1 MNPKKI
7 STIWILVGGCFAI
20 AVAAWLL
27 SGNKKDEQVSFV
39 TEEVAP
45 ANIQNSITAT
55 GSVEPVDTVAVG
67 TQVSGI
73 IDKIY
78 VDFNS
83 TVKKGQVLAV
93 LDTKNL
99 TSTLNSAK
107 ANLQSAQAN
116 LQSAQANLQSA
127 NAALGYQRAN
137 YNRYKALYQKGLIS
151 ANDFE
156 SARLSYRQAE
166 EQVAMM
172 KESVVAAQESVR
184 TAQTN
189 LGYAT
194 IVSPIDGTII
204 NKYVAEGQTVAA
216 SFSTP
221 ELFGVARDLKK
232 MQVLA
237 DVDEADIGDVRPGES
252 ATFTVDAYPDD
263 TFQGTVQQVRLGGS
277 TSNNVVTYKVVIS
290 TSNADLKLKPGMTA
304 NVTIYTQQKSGVLSV
319 PTKALR
325 FTPAKETVGKM
336 KIKDISNA
344 KNKVWTIEG
353 NNIVAHQV
361 NIGMSDGTHTQIV
374 SGVKQGQK
382 VITGV
387 DVKTDDAAADG
398 SNSSESSPF
407 APGPRKNNK
416 KK

>member
-1 MNPKKI
+1 MKSKKI

-20 AVAAWLL
+20 AVVAWLL
-27 SGNKKDEQVSFV
+27 SGNKKDEQVGFV

-116 LQSAQANLQSA
+116 LQSA

-166 EQVAMM
+166 EQVAMI
-172 KESVVAAQESVR
+172 KESVVDAQESVR

-263 TFQGTVQQVRLGGS
+263 QFQGTVQQVRLGGS

-336 KIKDISNA
+336 KIKDIGNA

>member
-1 MNPKKI
+1 MKPKKI

-20 AVAAWLL
+20 AVVAWLL
-27 SGNKKDEQVSFV
+27 SGNKKDEQVGFV

-107 ANLQSAQAN
+107 AN

-252 ATFTVDAYPDD
+252 VTFTVDAYPDD

>member
-20 AVAAWLL
+20 AVVAWLL

-107 ANLQSAQAN
+107 AN

-263 TFQGTVQQVRLGGS
+263 TFQGTVEQVRLGGS

-387 DVKTDDAAADG
+387 DVKTDDATADG

>member
-1 MNPKKI
+1 MKPKKI

-116 LQSAQANLQSA
+116 LQSA

-172 KESVVAAQESVR
+172 KESVVAAQEIVR

>member
-1 MNPKKI
+1 MKSKKI

-20 AVAAWLL
+20 AVVAWLL
-27 SGNKKDEQVSFV
+27 SGNKKDEQVGFV

-116 LQSAQANLQSA
+116 LQSA

-137 YNRYKALYQKGLIS
+137 YNRYKALYQKGLVS

-166 EQVAMM
+166 EQVAMI

-290 TSNADLKLKPGMTA
+290 TSNANLKLKPGMTA

-398 SNSSESSPF
+398 SNASESSPF

>member
-1 MNPKKI
+1 MKSKKI

-20 AVAAWLL
+20 AVVAWLL
-27 SGNKKDEQVSFV
+27 SGNKKDEQVGFV

-116 LQSAQANLQSA
+116 LQSA

-166 EQVAMM
+166 EQVAMI

-263 TFQGTVQQVRLGGS
+263 QFQGTVQQVRLGGS

-336 KIKDISNA
+336 KIKDIGNA

>member
-1 MNPKKI
+1 MKPKKI

-20 AVAAWLL
+20 AVVAWLL

-39 TEEVAP
+39 TEAVAP

-55 GSVEPVDTVAVG
+55 GSVEPVDTVSVG

-83 TVKKGQVLAV
+83 EVKKGQVLAV

-116 LQSAQANLQSA
+116 LQSA

-137 YNRYKALYQKGLIS
+137 FNRYKTLYQKGLIS

-172 KESVVAAQESVR
+172 KESVVAAQENVR

-252 ATFTVDAYPDD
+252 VTFTVDAYPDD
-263 TFQGTVQQVRLGGS
+263 QFQGTVQQVRLGAS

-290 TSNADLKLKPGMTA
+290 TSNADLKLKPSMTA

-374 SGVKQGQK
+374 SGIKLGQK

-387 DVKTDDAAADG
+387 DVKTDDATADG

>member
-1 MNPKKI
+1 MKSKKI

-20 AVAAWLL
+20 AVVAWLL
-27 SGNKKDEQVSFV
+27 SGNKKDEQVGFV

-116 LQSAQANLQSA
+116 LQSA

-166 EQVAMM
+166 EQVAMI

-252 ATFTVDAYPDD
+252 VTFTVDAYPDD

-374 SGVKQGQK
+374 SGIKQGQK

>member
-1 MNPKKI
+1 MTPKKI

-116 LQSAQANLQSA
+116 MQSA

-166 EQVAMM
+166 EQVAMI

-387 DVKTDDAAADG
+387 DVKTDAAAADG

-407 APGPRKNNK
+407 APGPHKNNK

>member
-1 MNPKKI
+1 M
-7 STIWILVGGCFAI
+7 
-20 AVAAWLL
+20 
-27 SGNKKDEQVSFV
+27 SFV

-116 LQSAQANLQSA
+116 LQSA

-166 EQVAMM
+166 EQVAMI

-290 TSNADLKLKPGMTA
+290 TSNANLKLKPGMTA

>member
-1 MNPKKI
+1 MKSKKI

-20 AVAAWLL
+20 AVVAWLL

-116 LQSAQANLQSA
+116 LQSA

-137 YNRYKALYQKGLIS
+137 YNRYKALYQKGLVS

-374 SGVKQGQK
+374 SGIKQGQK

>member
-1 MNPKKI
+1 MKSKKI

-20 AVAAWLL
+20 AVVAWLL
-27 SGNKKDEQVSFV
+27 SGNKKDEQVGFV

-107 ANLQSAQAN
+107 AN

-263 TFQGTVQQVRLGGS
+263 TFQGTVEQVRLGGS

-387 DVKTDDAAADG
+387 DVKTDDATADG

>member
-1 MNPKKI
+1 MTPKKI

-116 LQSAQANLQSA
+116 MQSA

-137 YNRYKALYQKGLIS
+137 YNRYKALYQKGLVS

>member
-1 MNPKKI
+1 MKSKKI

-20 AVAAWLL
+20 AVVAWLL
-27 SGNKKDEQVSFV
+27 SGNKKDEQVGFV

-116 LQSAQANLQSA
+116 LQSA

-166 EQVAMM
+166 EQVAMI

-290 TSNADLKLKPGMTA
+290 TSNADLKLKPSMTA

-374 SGVKQGQK
+374 SGIKQGQK

>member
-1 MNPKKI
+1 M
-7 STIWILVGGCFAI
+7 
-20 AVAAWLL
+20 
-27 SGNKKDEQVSFV
+27 SFV

-116 LQSAQANLQSA
+116 LQSA

-166 EQVAMM
+166 EQVAMI

-252 ATFTVDAYPDD
+252 VTFTVDAYPDD

-290 TSNADLKLKPGMTA
+290 TSNANLKLKPGMTA

-382 VITGV
+382 VITSV

>member
-107 ANLQSAQAN
+107 AN

>member
-1 MNPKKI
+1 MKPKKI

-116 LQSAQANLQSA
+116 LQSA

-156 SARLSYRQAE
+156 SVRLSYRQAE

-252 ATFTVDAYPDD
+252 VTFTVDAYPDD
-263 TFQGTVQQVRLGGS
+263 TFPGTVQQVRLGGS

>member
-1 MNPKKI
+1 MTPKKI

-107 ANLQSAQAN
+107 AN

-398 SNSSESSPF
+398 SNASESSPF

>member
-1 MNPKKI
+1 MKSKKI

-107 ANLQSAQAN
+107 AN

-252 ATFTVDAYPDD
+252 VTFTVDAYPDD

>member
-1 MNPKKI
+1 MKSKKI

-116 LQSAQANLQSA
+116 LQSA

-137 YNRYKALYQKGLIS
+137 YNRYKALYQKGLVS

-166 EQVAMM
+166 EQVAMI

-374 SGVKQGQK
+374 SGIKQGQK

>member
-1 MNPKKI
+1 MKPKKI

-107 ANLQSAQAN
+107 AN

-252 ATFTVDAYPDD
+252 VTFTVDAYPDD
-263 TFQGTVQQVRLGGS
+263 QFQGTVQQVRLGGS

>member
-1 MNPKKI
+1 MTPKKI

-116 LQSAQANLQSA
+116 MQSA

-252 ATFTVDAYPDD
+252 VTFTVDAYPDD

-387 DVKTDDAAADG
+387 DVKTDAAAADG

-407 APGPRKNNK
+407 APGPHKNNK

>member
-107 ANLQSAQAN
+107 AN

-263 TFQGTVQQVRLGGS
+263 QFQGTVQQVRLGGS

>member
-1 MNPKKI
+1 MKLNRK
-7 STIWILVGGCFAI
+7 TVGIVLAVV
-20 AVAAWLL
+20 AVAGVAAYFMLHGGK
-27 SGNKKDEQVSFV
+27 SQVQVNFETAKVEKATIGS
-39 TEEVAP
+39 
-45 ANIQNSITAT
+45 SITAT
-55 GSVEPVDTVAVG
+55 GTIEAVTTVEVG

-78 VDFNS
+78 VDYNS
-83 TVKKGQVLAV
+83 PVKRGQVIAE
-93 LDTKNL
+93 LDKTNL
-99 TSTLNSAK
+99 VSELNSANS
-107 ANLQSAQAN
+107 NLQGARSDLN
-116 LQSAQANLQSA
+116 
-127 NAALGYQRAN
+127 YQQAN
-137 YNRYKALYQKGLIS
+137 YNRQRTLFEKGLIS

-166 EQVAMM
+166 EQVAMI

-252 ATFTVDAYPDD
+252 TTFTVDAYPDD
-263 TFQGTVQQVRLGGS
+263 QFQGAGQQVRLGGS

-304 NVTIYTQQKSGVLSV
+304 NVTICTQQKSGVLSV

-353 NNIVAHQV
+353 NNIVPHQV

-374 SGVKQGQK
+374 SGIKQGQK

>member
-1 MNPKKI
+1 MKPKKI

-20 AVAAWLL
+20 AVVAWLL
-27 SGNKKDEQVSFV
+27 SGNKKDEQVGFV

-107 ANLQSAQAN
+107 AN

-398 SNSSESSPF
+398 SNASESSPF

>member
-107 ANLQSAQAN
+107 AN

-237 DVDEADIGDVRPGES
+237 DVDEADIGGVRPGES

>member
-1 MNPKKI
+1 MKPKKI

-116 LQSAQANLQSA
+116 MQSA

-252 ATFTVDAYPDD
+252 VTFTVDAYPDD

>member
-1 MNPKKI
+1 MKSKKI

-20 AVAAWLL
+20 AVVAWLL
-27 SGNKKDEQVSFV
+27 SGNKKDEQVGFV

-116 LQSAQANLQSA
+116 LQSA

-166 EQVAMM
+166 EQVAMI

-374 SGVKQGQK
+374 SGIKQGQK

>member
-1 MNPKKI
+1 MKPKKI

-20 AVAAWLL
+20 AVVAWLL

-116 LQSAQANLQSA
+116 MQSA

-137 YNRYKALYQKGLIS
+137 YNRYKALYQKGLVS

-387 DVKTDDAAADG
+387 DVKTDAAAADG

-407 APGPRKNNK
+407 APGPHKNNK

>member
-116 LQSAQANLQSA
+116 MQSA

-237 DVDEADIGDVRPGES
+237 DVDEADIGGVRPGES
-252 ATFTVDAYPDD
+252 TTFTVDAYPDD
-263 TFQGTVQQVRLGGS
+263 QFQGTVQQVRLGGS

-387 DVKTDDAAADG
+387 DVKTDDTAADG

>member
-1 MNPKKI
+1 MKPKKI

-107 ANLQSAQAN
+107 AN

>member
-1 MNPKKI
+1 MKPKKI

-116 LQSAQANLQSA
+116 LQSA

-137 YNRYKALYQKGLIS
+137 YNRYKALYQKGLVS

-166 EQVAMM
+166 EQVAMI

-374 SGVKQGQK
+374 SGIKQGQK

>member
-1 MNPKKI
+1 MKPKKI

-107 ANLQSAQAN
+107 AN

-252 ATFTVDAYPDD
+252 VTFTVDAYPDD

-407 APGPRKNNK
+407 APGPHKNNK

>member
-1 MNPKKI
+1 MKPKKI

-116 LQSAQANLQSA
+116 MQSA

-252 ATFTVDAYPDD
+252 VTFTVDAYPDD
-263 TFQGTVQQVRLGGS
+263 TFQGTVEQVRLGGS

-353 NNIVAHQV
+353 NNIVPHQV

-374 SGVKQGQK
+374 SGIKQGQK

-407 APGPRKNNK
+407 APGPHKNNK

>member
-27 SGNKKDEQVSFV
+27 SGNKKDEQVGFV

-116 LQSAQANLQSA
+116 LQSA

-156 SARLSYRQAE
+156 SARLSSRQAE
-166 EQVAMM
+166 EQVAMI

-263 TFQGTVQQVRLGGS
+263 QFQGTVQQVRLGGS

-407 APGPRKNNK
+407 APGPHKNNK

>member
-1 MNPKKI
+1 MKPRKI

-20 AVAAWLL
+20 AVVAWLL
-27 SGNKKDEQVSFV
+27 SDNKKDEQVSFV
-39 TEEVAP
+39 TEAVAP

-55 GSVEPVDTVAVG
+55 GSVEPVDTVSVG

-83 TVKKGQVLAV
+83 EVKKGQVLAV

-116 LQSAQANLQSA
+116 LQSA

-137 YNRYKALYQKGLIS
+137 FNRYKTLYQKGLIS

-172 KESVVAAQESVR
+172 KESVVAAQENVR

-252 ATFTVDAYPDD
+252 VTFTVDAYPDD
-263 TFQGTVQQVRLGGS
+263 QFQGTVQQVRLGAS

-290 TSNADLKLKPGMTA
+290 TSNADLKLKPSMTA

-374 SGVKQGQK
+374 SGIKQGQK

-387 DVKTDDAAADG
+387 DVKTDDATADG

>member
-1 MNPKKI
+1 MKSKKI

-20 AVAAWLL
+20 AVVAWLL
-27 SGNKKDEQVSFV
+27 SGNKKDEQVGFV

-116 LQSAQANLQSA
+116 LQSA

-137 YNRYKALYQKGLIS
+137 YNRYKALYQKGLVS

-166 EQVAMM
+166 EQVAMI

-387 DVKTDDAAADG
+387 DVKTDAAAADG

-407 APGPRKNNK
+407 APGPHKNNK

>member
-1 MNPKKI
+1 MKPKKI

-93 LDTKNL
+93 LDAKNL

-107 ANLQSAQAN
+107 AN

-137 YNRYKALYQKGLIS
+137 YNRYKALYQKGLVS

-166 EQVAMM
+166 EQVAMI

>member
-1 MNPKKI
+1 M
-7 STIWILVGGCFAI
+7 
-20 AVAAWLL
+20 
-27 SGNKKDEQVSFV
+27 SFV

-116 LQSAQANLQSA
+116 LQSA

-166 EQVAMM
+166 EQVAMI

-252 ATFTVDAYPDD
+252 VTFTVDAYPDD

-290 TSNADLKLKPGMTA
+290 TSNANLKLKPGMTA